1 MSVAA
6 PPITRLTNYIN
17 GQWTDSPTSEWRDV
31 VNPATGEILASVP
44 LADAAEV
51 NAAVEAAAAA
61 FPAWR
66 RTPPEDRIQPLFKL
80 KMLLEEH
87 IDDIARI
94 ITTENGKTFT
104 EAKAEMRRA
113 IENVEVACGIP
124 MMMQGYNLEDVAR
137 GIDEMMIRQPIGV
150 TAAIV
155 PFNFPGMI
163 AFWYLPYAI
172 ATGNTFIL
180 KPSERV
186 PLTMR
191 YIYELLEKTGLP
203 KGVVSLVNG
212 GKAVV
217 DALIDHPKVR
227 AISFVGSTPVARYI
241 YARSGEQGKRCQC
254 QGGAKNHVVV
264 LPDADMPMATQIIS
278 DSAFGC
284 AGQRCLAVSVAVTIG
299 EAQKTFRD
307 SIADAA
313 SKLRVG
319 NGLEDGVQMGPVITP
334 QSKER
339 VESLIGLGEKQG
351 AKVLLDGRNSKVPKY
366 ESGNFV
372 NPTILDDVPQ
382 TSDLADTEIFGPVLS
397 LVHADNM
404 DEALAFLERSA
415 YGNQASLF
423 TSSGSAA
430 RRFRYEAPAGNI
442 GINIGVAA
450 PMAYFPFSGWKN
462 SFLRRPARP
471 GPRRHRVLY
480 RQESCR
486 GALGQRAQQKVL
498 MTVPGSG
505 VAMKLLTT
513 ESQRLREN
521 EEQKDPRTS
530 PIIGAA
536 IEVHR
541 HLGPGLLESAYEEC
555 LCHELHLR
563 GLVFERQVSL
573 PVSYKGLQLDC
584 GYRIDLIVGQEVVI
598 ELKAV
603 DKILPVHEAQLLTY
617 LKTSCKRVGLLINFN
632 VPLLTQGIIR
642 RVF

>member
-1 MSVAA
+1 MTTVAA
-6 PPITRLTNYIN
+6 PPITRLSNYIN
-17 GQWTDSPTSEWRDV
+17 GQWQDSHASEWRDV
-31 VNPATGEILASVP
+31 VNPATGEVLARVP
-44 LADAAEV
+44 MGNGDDV

-61 FPAWR
+61 FPEWR

-87 IDDIARI
+87 LDEIARI
-94 ITTENGKTFT
+94 LTTENGKTFT

-150 TAAIV
+150 VAAIV

-191 YIYELLEKTGLP
+191 YIYELLGEIGLP
-203 KGVVSLVNG
+203 KGVANLVNG
-212 GKAVV
+212 GKAAV

-227 AISFVGSTPVARYI
+227 AVSFVGSTPVARYI
-241 YARSGEQGKRCQC
+241 YARSAEKGKRCQC
-254 QGGAKNHVVV
+254 QGGAKNHVIV

-299 EAQKTFRD
+299 EAQNTFRD

-313 SKLRVG
+313 SKLKVG

-339 VESLIGLGEKQG
+339 IESLIGVGERQG
-351 AKVLLDGRNSKVPKY
+351 AKVLLDGRNAKIAKH

-372 NPTILDDVPQ
+372 KPTILDGV
-382 TSDLADTEIFGPVLS
+382 SASSELADTEIFGPVLS
-397 LVHADNM
+397 LIHADNL
-404 DEALAFLERSA
+404 DQALNFLERSA

-462 SFLRRPARP
+462 SFFGDL
-471 GPRRHRVLY
+471 H
-480 RQESCR
+480 
-486 GALGQRAQQKVL
+486 GQGR
-498 MTVPGSG
+498 
-505 VAMKLLTT
+505 
-513 ESQRLREN
+513 
-521 EEQKDPRTS
+521 D
-530 PIIGAA
+530 A
-536 IEVHR
+536 IEFYTDKKV
-541 HLGPGLLESAYEEC
+541 
-555 LCHELHLR
+555 
-563 GLVFERQVSL
+563 VVERWAKEHSR
-573 PVSYKGLQLDC
+573 K
-584 GYRIDLIVGQEVVI
+584 
-598 ELKAV
+598 
-603 DKILPVHEAQLLTY
+603 
-617 LKTSCKRVGLLINFN
+617 F
-632 VPLLTQGIIR
+632 
-642 RVF
+642 